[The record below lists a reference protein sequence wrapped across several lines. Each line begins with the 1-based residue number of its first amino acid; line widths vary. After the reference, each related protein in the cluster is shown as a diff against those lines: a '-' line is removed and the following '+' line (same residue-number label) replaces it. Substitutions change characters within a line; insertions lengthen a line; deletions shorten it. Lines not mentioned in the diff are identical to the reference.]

1 MIIAAY
7 LLYCISPFLI
17 YALSIKAKITF
28 GIKKRY
34 FLTYGLS
41 VLCTTFGVIF
51 NLPFLV
57 IFPLLIV
64 VVIHLILLIIIWSI
78 RVLIK

>member
-1 MIIAAY
+1 MLIAAY
-7 LLYCISPFLI
+7 LLYCILPFLI
-17 YALSIKAKITF
+17 LALSIKAKKTF

-41 VLCTTFGVIF
+41 VLCTIFGVVF

-57 IFPLLIV
+57 IFPLLMVI
-64 VVIHLILLIIIWSI
+64 VIHLILLIIIWSL
-78 RVLIK
+78 RVLTK